1 MAPPAAENET
11 VGFDMVPPAEE
22 EEPVEEEEME
32 TNKIHK
38 VSLAAEE
45 VTVAPVTGRDSGTI
59 SRGNDGGG

>member
-22 EEPVEEEEME
+22 EELVAEEEME
-32 TNKIHK
+32 TDKIDE

-45 VTVAPVTGRDSGTI
+45 AAVAPVTGRDSGTN
-59 SRGNDGGG
+59 SK